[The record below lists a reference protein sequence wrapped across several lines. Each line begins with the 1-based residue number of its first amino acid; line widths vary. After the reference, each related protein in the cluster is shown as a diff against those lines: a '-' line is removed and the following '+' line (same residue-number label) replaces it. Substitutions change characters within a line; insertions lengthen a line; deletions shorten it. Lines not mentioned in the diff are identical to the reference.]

1 MAACFEYHAVV
12 IAKSKETTNLP
23 VAADATCSGVQVI
36 SALLKDEKAAALVNI
51 IPSTEGPADLSPACA
66 EMAPQFIDEV
76 IANFKKEETREA
88 LTPAHVATIKKLISG
103 KGARKLAKPV
113 VMTTPY
119 SATASTQTD
128 EVIAVAKEQGVKL
141 TWLQGY
147 TLTMAL
153 RKALYVV
160 APSMEIMEM
169 VASEV
174 AAMAKATGQTIIE
187 WTSPSGHKVAQY
199 KPAMKRVRV
208 NAAGKALVM
217 NQIQPGNNPSGH
229 GSAAMPNFVHSLDS
243 ALLHKTFA
251 DVVVP
256 FGLIHDSVLTRATDM
271 DATLAHL
278 KFTFVEIFSEDIFSK
293 WAEEIGLQIDL
304 ESLQGDLDITQ
315 VMQSEYFFS

>member
-1 MAACFEYHAVV
+1 VK
-12 IAKSKETTNLP
+12 ISK
-23 VAADATCSGVQVI
+23 
-36 SALLKDEKAAALVNI
+36 
-51 IPSTEGPADLSPACA
+51 
-66 EMAPQFIDEV
+66 
-76 IANFKKEETREA
+76 
-88 LTPAHVATIKKLISG
+88 
-103 KGARKLAKPV
+103 
-113 VMTTPY
+113 
-119 SATASTQTD
+119 
-128 EVIAVAKEQGVKL
+128 
-141 TWLQGY
+141 LQAY

-153 RKALYVV
+153 RKALFAV

-174 AAMAKATGQTIIE
+174 AAMTKATGQIKVQ
-187 WTSPSGHKVAQY
+187 WTSPSFNTVPQ
-199 KPAMKRVRV
+199 KRKATVSRRV
-208 NAAGKALVM
+208 LAAGKQLRVEEP
-217 NQIQPGNNPSGH
+217 IPGENNPSGH